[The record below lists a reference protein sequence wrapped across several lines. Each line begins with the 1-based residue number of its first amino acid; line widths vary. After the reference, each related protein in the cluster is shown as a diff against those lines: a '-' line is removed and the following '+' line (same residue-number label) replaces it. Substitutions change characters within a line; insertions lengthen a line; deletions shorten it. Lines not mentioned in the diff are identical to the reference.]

1 MFLYIMCAFKNRTF
15 PVWLFLRGKHYNQGL
30 KSFTLVQTLAS
41 WFPSML
47 HCGGHINILMVTGP
61 RNWPI
66 YSDWCHAL
74 PTSDTN
80 AGRVDLVPFS
90 NIEATYIIQSCVA
103 DSQVFNT
110 DKVSHKHDFYV
121 WFLDGFPFQYQID
134 PVILKSLKVLTPRV
148 GCWNIN
154 MALKFGPILERWQ
167 SSTKHWSRAFHT

>member
-1 MFLYIMCAFKNRTF
+1 MFLYIMCAFKNRIF

-30 KSFTLVQTLAS
+30 KSSTLVQTLAS

-66 YSDWCHAL
+66 YSDWGHAL

-80 AGRVDLVPFS
+80 AGRVDFVPFS

-110 DKVSHKHDFYV
+110 DKVSHKHIYIYIYTAVYIYTGHRRNPLNRAMTRDFDIFFDLTEQTV
-121 WFLDGFPFQYQID
+121 EQTTTASL
-134 PVILKSLKVLTPRV
+134 ILGAIALIMTSL
-148 GCWNIN
+148 
-154 MALKFGPILERWQ
+154 
-167 SSTKHWSRAFHT
+167 